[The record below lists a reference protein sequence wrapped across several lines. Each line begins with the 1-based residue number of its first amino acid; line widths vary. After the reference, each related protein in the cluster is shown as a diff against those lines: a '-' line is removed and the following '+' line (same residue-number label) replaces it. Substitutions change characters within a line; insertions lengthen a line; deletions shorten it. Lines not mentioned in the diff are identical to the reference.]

1 MIYFSQ
7 IAFEFPL
14 AEKFLFVAAISQTQ
28 DATPEVVEITSEES
42 GSEVGEKPS
51 TEAIVEEPMTE
62 EPGVEQESP
71 DDGIPKEEGG
81 KQGVSITPEGND
93 VQRKEYTSTVHRS
106 LGYPFLDPILAFH
119 IQ

>member
-1 MIYFSQ
+1 M
-7 IAFEFPL
+7 

-93 VQRKEYTSTVHRS
+93 VQRKEYTSTVHWGIRS
-106 LGYPFLDPILAFH
+106 WIRY
-119 IQ
+119 

>member
-1 MIYFSQ
+1 M
-7 IAFEFPL
+7 

-28 DATPEVVEITSEES
+28 DATKTKGATPEVVEITSEEG

-71 DDGIPKEEGG
+71 SPDNGIPKGG
-81 KQGVSITPEGND
+81 KEGVSITPEGD
-93 VQRKEYTSTVHRS
+93 GDQDGSSEDGSS
-106 LGYPFLDPILAFH
+106 
-119 IQ
+119 

>member
-1 MIYFSQ
+1 MIYFSH

-28 DATPEVVEITSEES
+28 DATKGATPEVVEITSEEG

-51 TEAIVEEPMTE
+51 TEAIVEEPTTE
-62 EPGVEQESP
+62 EPGVEQESPSP

-81 KQGVSITPEGND
+81 KQGVSITPEGD
-93 VQRKEYTSTVHRS
+93 GDQDGSSEDGSS
-106 LGYPFLDPILAFH
+106 
-119 IQ
+119 

>member
-7 IAFEFPL
+7 LPLFEFPL
-14 AEKFLFVAAISQTQ
+14 ADKFLFVAAISQTQ
-28 DATPEVVEITSEES
+28 EGCATKGATPEVVEITSEEG

-71 DDGIPKEEGG
+71 SPDDGIPKEEG
-81 KQGVSITPEGND
+81 I
-93 VQRKEYTSTVHRS
+93 Y
-106 LGYPFLDPILAFH
+106 
-119 IQ
+119 IQIGRAHV